1 MSPSSRKKGKKEELF
16 GSTVQYADETVVSGP
31 PLDTEHILAE
41 FERLDADAR
50 SSFLCLLAHDLTV
63 AIRTVV
69 YDPPVTD
76 AGLDRVKSIN
86 EALHQLTSCVNPR
99 HRWSAHDEAML
110 IRDIIQDSFKHG
122 FDWAVGRALAAA
134 SASATNANKPVA
146 AK

>member
-1 MSPSSRKKGKKEELF
+1 MSPSSRKMGKKQELY
-16 GSTVQYADETVVSGP
+16 GPTVQYSDGTVVSGL
-31 PLDTEHILAE
+31 PLDAEHILAE

-50 SSFLCLLAHDLTV
+50 SSFLCILAHDLTV

-69 YDPPVTD
+69 YDPPITE

-99 HRWSAHDEAML
+99 YRWSPHDEAML
-110 IRDIIQDSFKHG
+110 IRDIIRDSFKHG

-134 SASATNANKPVA
+134 STSATNANKSVA